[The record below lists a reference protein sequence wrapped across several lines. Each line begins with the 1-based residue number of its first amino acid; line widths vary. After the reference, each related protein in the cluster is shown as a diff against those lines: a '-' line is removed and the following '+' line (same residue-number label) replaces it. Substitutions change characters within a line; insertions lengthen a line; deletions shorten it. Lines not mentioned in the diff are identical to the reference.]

1 MRESNGVFLGGDA
14 RSGTTLLIDLI
25 GLHPRLSPIYETN
38 FLVRIANL
46 LTKYGWLARI
56 HGPNRI
62 REIMED
68 ACTLL
73 PSSRHT
79 EPRGTGETFLHGPNH
94 VLLEPEFVM
103 AQTARLET
111 TVRWGG
117 HNQALNDFIITL
129 FDEHCQADNKP
140 RWVNKTP
147 RNINVLPRL
156 HAATPGMKF
165 IHSVRDGRDVACS
178 NMRRGS
184 RNIREGASSWINV
197 IRQGRV
203 YAQKYGDQFLEV
215 RYENLLT
222 DPRSELNR
230 VFNWLGEEPCADDV
244 VKTYKD
250 KGFRIDA
257 SRVSAW
263 KQELSEEDLR
273 EFERIAGDLIDTLG
287 YREA

>member
-165 IHSVRDGRDVACS
+165 IHSVRDGRDVVCS
-178 NMRRGS
+178 NMRRVITQHTGRRVLLDKRHPPGPRIRAKVWRPVPRS
-184 RNIREGASSWINV
+184 QIREPAH
-197 IRQGRV
+197 
-203 YAQKYGDQFLEV
+203 
-215 RYENLLT
+215 
-222 DPRSELNR
+222 RSR
-230 VFNWLGEEPCADDV
+230 RRTEPGV
-244 VKTYKD
+244 QLV
-250 KGFRIDA
+250 G
-257 SRVSAW
+257 
-263 KQELSEEDLR
+263 
-273 EFERIAGDLIDTLG
+273 
-287 YREA
+287 